1 MSWLAKLRRRA
12 RLLLDRNAVERE
24 MADEMRFHLEME
36 ADELAR
42 FGANPE
48 EAATIA
54 RRRFGGVAR
63 FQDDAREA
71 RGGWWLEELRQDA
84 RYALRVLGRGRAFVV
99 IAVLTLALGVG
110 ANTAIFS
117 VVRGVL
123 LRSLPYPAPERLVAV
138 QSVIRGSV
146 AAVSPPDF
154 FDWRSEARSFAGI
167 SAYYVGTTNLTGG
180 REPERLF
187 EGRV

>member
-99 IAVLTLALGVG
+99 IAVLTLAGTLATGTNSVLRLAEHQARTTACLAALG
-110 ANTAIFS
+110 T
-117 VVRGVL
+117 L
-123 LRSLPYPAPERLVAV
+123 
-138 QSVIRGSV
+138 Q
-146 AAVSPPDF
+146 
-154 FDWRSEARSFAGI
+154 
-167 SAYYVGTTNLTGG
+167 TNLFEDEALDKTKSAL
-180 REPERLF
+180 ETIRLQYDEYF
-187 EGRV
+187 P